1 MIRAIKNAMKK
12 TTATADDIAKL
23 KAEKLNQEYI
33 NEILGYDL
41 QEKYNDI
48 IKSKGYILDDPL
60 TEALLFGGGAV
71 LLGGGTAN
79 ALNNNEN
86 ELTPEQLKLLETMA

>member
-12 TTATADDIAKL
+12 TAATADDIAKL
-23 KAEKLNQEYI
+23 KADKLNQEYI